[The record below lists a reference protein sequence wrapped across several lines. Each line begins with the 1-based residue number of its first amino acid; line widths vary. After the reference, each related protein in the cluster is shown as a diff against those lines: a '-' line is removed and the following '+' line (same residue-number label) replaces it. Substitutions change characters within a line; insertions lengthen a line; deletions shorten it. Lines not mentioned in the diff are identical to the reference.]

1 MYAHWQIC
9 GILGIL
15 IHVKNSLAGGIF
27 VLADFKRE
35 IELLGARV
43 VDLRVS
49 L

>member
-1 MYAHWQIC
+1 MDIYWQIY

-43 VDLRVS
+43 ADLRVS